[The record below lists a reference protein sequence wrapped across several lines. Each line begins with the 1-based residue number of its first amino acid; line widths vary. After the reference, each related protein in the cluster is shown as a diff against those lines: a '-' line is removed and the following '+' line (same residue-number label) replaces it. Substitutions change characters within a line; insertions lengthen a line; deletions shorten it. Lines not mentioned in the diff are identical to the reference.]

1 MRMNIRMR
9 YEMIMSQVEVEVL
22 MMICNPEEYAYGYR
36 YISEDEWLVETEDE
50 SLLEEMADELHR
62 YICNIDVDFEL
73 DERVI
78 NTDEWE
84 RYEIAKEIWNEIN
97 EMNNY

>member
-1 MRMNIRMR
+1 MKMNIKIRF
-9 YEMIMSQVEVEVL
+9 EMTMTQEEIEVL
-22 MMICNPEEYAYGYR
+22 MMICNPEDYAYGYR

-62 YICNIDVDFEL
+62 YICNLNIDFEL

-78 NTDEWE
+78 SSDEWE
-84 RYEIAKEIWNEIN
+84 VYEIAKEIWS
-97 EMNNY
+97 EMKY

>member
-1 MRMNIRMR
+1 MKMNIKIRF
-9 YEMIMSQVEVEVL
+9 EMAMNQDEIEVL
-22 MMICNPEEYAYGYR
+22 MMICNPEDYAYGYR
-36 YISEDEWLVETEDE
+36 YINEDEWLIETEDE

-78 NTDEWE
+78 SSDEWE
-84 RYEIAKEIWNEIN
+84 AYEIAKAIWNEIK
-97 EMNNY
+97 Y

>member
-1 MRMNIRMR
+1 MKMNIKIRF
-9 YEMIMSQVEVEVL
+9 EMTMTQEEIEVL
-22 MMICNPEEYAYGYR
+22 MMICNPEDYAYGYR

-62 YICNIDVDFEL
+62 YICNLNIDFEL

-78 NTDEWE
+78 SSDEWE
-84 RYEIAKEIWNEIN
+84 VYEIAKEIWNE
-97 EMNNY
+97 MKY